1 MRFVH
6 WYNHEHRHSGLRYV
20 SPAQRHAG
28 QDNRMLAA
36 RHAVCQEERSR
47 NPQRWSG
54 QTRDWTPI
62 GVVTLNPERDTVVRA
77 ATSEIQLSGSI
88 SELLSRPDLATPKPR
103 RATKEMGGAEPP
115 GAARRAHWPASMA
128 RLASTEPSPP

>member
-36 RHAVCQEERSR
+36 RHAVYQEARSR
-47 NPQRWSG
+47 NPRRWNG
-54 QTRDWTPI
+54 QTRDWTLV
-62 GVVTLNPERDTVVRA
+62 GVVTLNPERDAVVRA
-77 ATSEIQLSGSI
+77 ATSEIQ
-88 SELLSRPDLATPKPR
+88 LSRPDLATPKPR

-115 GAARRAHWPASMA
+115 GATRRAHRRASMA